1 MICAVQCF
9 RVVSSPHRDVNPPL
23 HVSLTQDSQTC
34 SAARSEKSFTA
45 QDLLDCQLTL
55 ESERL
60 LLNIGRVYVERPC
73 LRILSVLSAIYVLF
87 VETPLIRETTGVP
100 FREITEVG
108 LHRNVCKQDIS
119 SRLRHG
125 YAASDHACSLF

>member
-55 ESERL
+55 E
-60 LLNIGRVYVERPC
+60 ERPC